1 MPAVDLSDD
10 RRILHEAVEN
20 AGRLAL
26 GFFGG
31 IVRQTNKA
39 DGTPVSEAD
48 LAVDAYLKSTLLAAR
63 PAYGWLSEETDDDP
77 ARLDAAR
84 VWIVDPIDG
93 TTSFLEGTDEWTVSV
108 ALVEGGRPVLAAVA
122 NPPRGELY
130 EAERSRGARLNG
142 RPIAVSARQETAG
155 CRMLANRAAFAPERW
170 PAPWPAMETT
180 SCRSM
185 AYRLCQVADGRH
197 DATLAIS
204 GKNDWDIAAAH
215 LVVDEAGGR
224 LTALDGTEIVYNRR
238 STRHQTTVAAGAVL
252 HEALLARTRHY
263 PGRAA

>member
-1 MPAVDLSDD
+1 LPAVDLSDD

-108 ALVEGGRPVLAAVA
+108 ALVERGRPVLAAVA

-130 EAERSRGARLNG
+130 EARDSTADPSRCRRARRSPAAGCSPTG
-142 RPIAVSARQETAG
+142 RPSRPSAGRHRG
-155 CRMLANRAAFAPERW
+155 RRWRRRAAGRW
-170 PAPWPAMETT
+170 PTACARWPMGATT
-180 SCRSM
+180 PRSPS
-185 AYRLCQVADGRH
+185 AARTTGTLPRLIWWSTRR
-197 DATLAIS
+197 
-204 GKNDWDIAAAH
+204 
-215 LVVDEAGGR
+215 AGG
-224 LTALDGTEIVYNRR
+224 
-238 STRHQTTVAAGAVL
+238 
-252 HEALLARTRHY
+252 
-263 PGRAA
+263 